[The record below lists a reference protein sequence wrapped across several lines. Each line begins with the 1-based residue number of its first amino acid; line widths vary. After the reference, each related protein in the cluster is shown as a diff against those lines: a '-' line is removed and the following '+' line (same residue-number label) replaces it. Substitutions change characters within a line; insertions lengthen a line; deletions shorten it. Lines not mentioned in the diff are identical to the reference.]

1 MYFKGKGKNWSSGK
15 GTSAPPRS
23 FVNSYTTEYFGLD
36 MSTKSS
42 KECHSTSLASTQ
54 GDFEG
59 MVDCGATASAGPE
72 LAVQGLI
79 KAVVAQDHSA
89 VIKVDQSARPYFRYG
104 NGKWG
109 RALYQ
114 VNISSAVSGETR
126 NFKVYALSNPPE
138 LHAPGFLGMDH
149 LGQHG
154 ASMMIDFTTG
164 LALNTLEDDPRPYPL
179 RQNHKGHYV
188 LDIREYLTKGQH
200 NPQGHA
206 HVLIKESPGGMMGES
221 HVLEFHPLHLQLDS
235 AEHDVATVDCAID
248 PRRIL
253 MMDRLRRASAQMRV
267 APQPREP
274 NSYTSRT
281 SQNGHV
287 PTTDVTP
294 ECGGRGTDLR
304 PDQEVHSQE
313 EDTTGL
319 RPVKECGT
327 RLSRSDTPRANGH
340 ATDAINPRCRA
351 IRTANGLNA
360 RSATT
365 AFSTPLGR
373 PVRGVT
379 LRA

>member
-1 MYFKGKGKNWSSGK
+1 M
-15 GTSAPPRS
+15 GTGS
-23 FVNSYTTEYFGLD
+23 
-36 MSTKSS
+36 
-42 KECHSTSLASTQ
+42 
-54 GDFEG
+54 
-59 MVDCGATASAGPE
+59 
-72 LAVQGLI
+72 
-79 KAVVAQDHSA
+79 
-89 VIKVDQSARPYFRYG
+89 
-104 NGKWG
+104 WG

-126 NFKVYALSNPPE
+126 NFKVYALPNPPE
-138 LHAPGFLGMDH
+138 LHAPGFQRSMLVPILIGMDH

-164 LALNTLEDDPRPYPL
+164 LALNSLEDDPRPYQL
-179 RQNHKGHYV
+179 RQNHKGHSV

-206 HVLIKESPGGMMGES
+206 HVLIKGSPGGMMGES
-221 HVLEFHPLHLQLDS
+221 HVLEFHPLHFQLDS

-267 APQPREP
+267 ASQPREP

-294 ECGGRGTDLR
+294 GCGGRGTDLR

-319 RPVKECGT
+319 RPVKESGT
-327 RLSRSDTPRANGH
+327 RPSRSLTLPEPMAMLWTPS
-340 ATDAINPRCRA
+340 TQDAEQSARPVGSMR
-351 IRTANGLNA
+351 GLQLPP
-360 RSATT
+360 SVH
-365 AFSTPLGR
+365 